1 MRDEREG
8 EEGESHA
15 DEGEGMRRRYPA
27 RRSLELGGG
36 ARKRQELTA
45 VSNLSVQRYII
56 LILTRRERK
65 KKQKKTYQSEKEKD
79 KKNCAEKI
87 NCEKNMVNVAAYF
100 ETSFKHVTIN
110 TRDNP
115 TRDEHEGTRVHTL
128 TQEFERHHTS
138 YCIFYCKALNVSS
151 NNSIIL

>member
-1 MRDEREG
+1 MILALYTDIYIIQITMRDEREG

-65 KKQKKTYQSEKEKD
+65 KKQKK
-79 KKNCAEKI
+79 
-87 NCEKNMVNVAAYF
+87 
-100 ETSFKHVTIN
+100 
-110 TRDNP
+110 
-115 TRDEHEGTRVHTL
+115 
-128 TQEFERHHTS
+128 
-138 YCIFYCKALNVSS
+138 NVSV
-151 NNSIIL
+151 